1 MAYMNTPRL
10 VLTRG
15 FTLVEV
21 LIVIAIIG
29 ILAALAIPAYTDFVV
44 KAQVAEGLTLASS
57 AKNAIADTYMQSGQP
72 PATRAAAG
80 LTATATDTG
89 GSYVLSVDVV
99 GGRIDIT
106 FGNSVNAII
115 GNRVLSITPY
125 ETPDRSIIWRCG
137 LASVPNAAN
146 PLGTAAGAAV
156 TYQAGTLGDLEG
168 GKYLPPICR
177 ASG

>member
-1 MAYMNTPRL
+1 MNTPGQ
-10 VLTRG
+10 VPARG
-15 FTLVEV
+15 FTLVEL

-44 KAQVAEGLTLASS
+44 KAQVAEGLALSSS
-57 AKNAIADTYMQSGQP
+57 AKNAVADSYMQSGQP
-72 PATRAAAG
+72 PANRAAAG
-80 LTATATDTG
+80 LTALATDTAG
-89 GSYVLSVDVV
+89 KYVLSVDVV

-115 GNRVLSITPY
+115 SNKVLSITPY
-125 ETPDRSIIWRCG
+125 ETADHSVIWRCG
-137 LASVPNAAN
+137 LAGIPNGAN
-146 PLGTAAGAAV
+146 PLGTAAGAPV
-156 TYQAGTLGDLEG
+156 VYQAGNLGNLEG